1 MKDVCKTLRSDDK
14 MGVIVN
20 FGSYVPSSTC
30 GGKIVKADGIAPT
43 VMENLGNV
51 TAVAEPQI
59 IGYTRSNDGKGI
71 GYHTKDVAN
80 TLHGSTGSG
89 GNTDQFVSEP
99 QIIQLFQLYPDSG
112 NPQAGRVYDSEGV
125 SPSIDT
131 CQGGNRMP
139 KILTPIRTEE
149 QRELRKRGIDT
160 FTGRQ
165 LLPRE
170 DDCCNTI
177 TTVQKDNLLQEPCI
191 LQRPHGYF
199 DGGVT
204 DTAPTVKSSAY
215 ADNNYLQE
223 PVNRHDSIAYKTM
236 PNGNIR
242 AYNASTYDKSGI
254 SEMQI
259 THPDNESPTIT
270 TAQCPKILEP
280 VSCAVRG
287 RGENNEQRLE
297 IGDNSANCVTS
308 VQKDSMVMEP
318 GKTDSYEYRMMP
330 NGNIRAYNPGS
341 KNYEKGVNGYHV
353 TNPENISETVIAA
366 HAPKVYEKSK
376 AEIEITDP
384 SVWVDPET
392 NKAYY
397 YKDGCLWRIRKLMP
411 SECLRLMDVSEE
423 DIEKICNCGVSKT
436 GIYSLAGNSIVTQ
449 VLTCIFKKL
458 FIDKSNPDQQL
469 TLF

>member
-1 MKDVCKTLRSDDK
+1 MPRRQP
-14 MGVIVN
+14 
-20 FGSYVPSSTC
+20 Y
-30 GGKIVKADGIAPT
+30 
-43 VMENLGNV
+43 
-51 TAVAEPQI
+51 AE
-59 IGYTRSNDGKGI
+59 
-71 GYHTKDVAN
+71 
-80 TLHGSTGSG
+80 
-89 GNTDQFVSEP
+89 
-99 QIIQLFQLYPDSG
+99 
-112 NPQAGRVYDSEGV
+112 
-125 SPSIDT
+125 
-131 CQGGNRMP
+131 
-139 KILTPIRTEE
+139 ILTQVRTEE
-149 QRELRKRGIDT
+149 AKELRRKGIEV
-160 FTGRQ
+160 FAHRQ
-165 LLPRE
+165 LEPRE

-177 TTVQKDNLLQEPCI
+177 TTVQKDYL
-191 LQRPHGYF
+191 
-199 DGGVT
+199 
-204 DTAPTVKSSAY
+204 
-215 ADNNYLQE
+215 LQE

-242 AYNASTYDKSGI
+242 AFNASDCKKSGI

-259 THPDNESPTIT
+259 THTDNESPTIT

-297 IGDNSANCVTS
+297 IGDNSANCCTS

-318 GKTDSYEYRMMP
+318 NGKT
-330 NGNIRAYNPGS
+330 AF
-341 KNYEKGVNGYHV
+341 
-353 TNPENISETVIAA
+353 
-366 HAPKVYEKSK
+366 
-376 AEIEITDP
+376 ITDP

-397 YKDGCLWRIRKLMP
+397 YKDGCLWRIRRLMP